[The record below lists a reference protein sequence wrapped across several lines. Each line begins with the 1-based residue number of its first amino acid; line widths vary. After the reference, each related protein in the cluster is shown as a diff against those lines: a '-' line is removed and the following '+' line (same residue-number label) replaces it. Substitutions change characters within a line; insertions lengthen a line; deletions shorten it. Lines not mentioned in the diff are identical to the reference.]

1 MKIGL
6 TYDLRDDY
14 MALGFSREAVAEF
27 DCVET
32 VAAID
37 GVLKGLGCNTC
48 RIGNVRELMRRLVD
62 GERFDLV
69 FNIAEGLT
77 GFGREA
83 QVPAI
88 LEAYGIPYTFSD
100 PMVLSLTLHKGM
112 TKHVVKSMGFPTPDF
127 AVINQPSD
135 IDTVQIPFPLFVKP
149 VAEGTSRGISDES
162 RVVDTAGLQ
171 RVCTKLL
178 ETYHQPVLVESFL
191 PGREFTVGVLG
202 TGESARAI
210 GVMEMHFT
218 SEAEATGYSYLN
230 KAEWETRVTYR
241 TIDGPAASDMERLA
255 VGIWRGLL
263 CRDGGRV
270 DFRMDAA
277 GQPSFLE
284 INPLAGL
291 NPSYSD
297 LCILARLKGMDYA
310 TLIGSI
316 VRSAMT
322 RRLSVSDPM
331 RPSVPLMPGSPSDP
345 TALEIAPAQ
354 PLPTVPQATVEPAVT
369 Q

>member
-1 MKIGL
+1 MKAGL

-14 MALGFSREAVAEF
+14 MAIGFNRETVAEF
-27 DCVET
+27 DCLETIDSIDSVLKKMGFET
-32 VAAID
+32 V
-37 GVLKGLGCNTC
+37 
-48 RIGNVRELMRRLVD
+48 RIGNVRELMRRLVA

-83 QVPAI
+83 QVPAV

-112 TKHVVKSMGFPTPDF
+112 TKHIVKSLGFPTPDF
-127 AVINQPSD
+127 AVVNQPSD
-135 IDTVQIPFPLFVKP
+135 IDSIRILFPLFLKP

-162 RVVDTAGLQ
+162 RVEDPAGLR
-171 RVCTKLL
+171 RVCLKLL
-178 ETYHQPVLVESFL
+178 DTYRQPVLVESFL

-202 TGESARAI
+202 TGDDAHAI

-218 SEAEATGYSYLN
+218 DNAEAAAYSYLN
-230 KAEWETRVTYR
+230 KAEWETRVTYHA
-241 TIDGPAASDMERLA
+241 IEGAAALEMERLA

-270 DFRMDAA
+270 DFRMDSD
-277 GQPSFLE
+277 GRPSFLE

-297 LCILARLKGMDYA
+297 LCILARLKGMDYTA
-310 TLIGSI
+310 LIGSI
-316 VRSAMT
+316 ITSALK
-322 RRLSVSDPM
+322 RRPFTTDPM
-331 RPSVPLMPGSPSDP
+331 IPPP
-345 TALEIAPAQ
+345 
-354 PLPTVPQATVEPAVT
+354 VEK
-369 Q
+369 